1 MAYNRILAV
10 ALLSGVASLA
20 LSTEALAQN
29 VPASP
34 EADAASNGQNGAI
47 QDIVVTAR
55 KREERLQDVPVAV
68 TAVTPAALAAS
79 HITNITNLGAIA
91 PNVNISNFANFSFNV
106 AAVIRGIGTIDFE
119 PSSDPA
125 VAMFIDGVYQSST
138 NGSAIDFFDLDAVQV
153 LRGPQGTLFG
163 RNSTAGAILINTK
176 RPTGDFG
183 LRAQFTVGNYGQ
195 LESRGA
201 AEAPII
207 QDVLAAK
214 LSVLRATDDGYY
226 TNFDGRPL
234 GKKNVIAIRP
244 SLLFTPS
251 PNLTVYL
258 TGQYIK
264 DRTQQIPGVNGGTPY
279 SAGAIG
285 ADRGDYVTTSNSSLF
300 AYNGDDTSV
309 TLNADLRAASGTF
322 TLIGNYR
329 AYGYFGFYDVDAQK
343 LTILNVPRNERH
355 RQYSGELRYASNF
368 SGPFNFVTGVLAL
381 HQQYALDY
389 TIEAD
394 GNFFA
399 GGPFGNG
406 PGTTQLAVRS
416 SQKADSLSGYL
427 QATYKITDRL
437 SIDLGG
443 NYSHEKK
450 DFLFYNGFAPPG
462 TPAVPASKSWNNF
475 GPKAG
480 INFKATDAVL
490 LYASYSR
497 GFRSGGFNGR
507 ASFLVNIGPYNVEKV
522 DAYEVGVKSDLF
534 DRRVR
539 VNLSAF
545 SNEFKGLQRPLNN
558 PAFPVE
564 SVTTNAANARI
575 RGVEAEITVKPTS
588 ALTLGANAAY
598 LDAKYTSYFSNV
610 GGGGADLSGLR
621 LANAPKFQSH
631 VFADLSG
638 DIANGWVGNLHAD
651 YDHASSTYT
660 DTANSPVGLR
670 TPTDIVNLSA
680 SVGPQNERVK
690 FGVFVRNLTREVY
703 VVSSQV
709 SFPFVNEFTL
719 NAPRT
724 FGGEVSFKF

>member
-1 MAYNRILAV
+1 MTYTRILVA
-10 ALLSGVASLA
+10 ALLSGAAGVA
-20 LSTEALAQN
+20 LSTEAHAQTTSAS
-29 VPASP
+29 PASDSAP
-34 EADAASNGQNGAI
+34 GAENGTI

-68 TAVTPAALAAS
+68 TAVTSETLQAA
-79 HITNITNLGAIA
+79 HITNITSLGAIA

-125 VAMFIDGVYQSST
+125 VAIFVDGVYQSST

-163 RNSTAGAILINTK
+163 RNATAGAILVNTK

-183 LRAQFTVGNYGQ
+183 LRAQATAGNYGQ
-195 LESRGA
+195 LEFRAA
-201 AEAPII
+201 AEAPIV
-207 QDVLAAK
+207 DGVLAAK
-214 LSVLRATDDGYY
+214 ISVLRATDDGYY
-226 TNFDGRPL
+226 TNFDGRRL
-234 GKKNVIAIRP
+234 GKKDVFAIRP

-251 PNLTVYL
+251 SALTVYL

-264 DRTQQIPGVNGGTPY
+264 DRTQSIPGINAGTPY
-279 SAGAIG
+279 QAGAIG
-285 ADRGDYVTTSNSSLF
+285 ADRGDYNTTSNSSKF
-300 AYNGDDTSV
+300 DYDSDDKSV
-309 TLNADLRAASGTF
+309 TLNADLKAASGTF

-329 AYGYFGFYDVDAQK
+329 DYGYFNFYDVDAQR
-343 LTILNVPRNERH
+343 LTILDVPRTERH
-355 RQYSGELRYASNF
+355 KQYSGELRYASAF
-368 SGPFNFVTGVLAL
+368 DGPFNFVTGVLAL
-381 HQQYALDY
+381 HQQYRLNY
-389 TIEAD
+389 TIVAD

-399 GGPFGNG
+399 GGPFGSG

-416 SQKADSLSGYL
+416 QQDADSLSGYL
-427 QATYKITDRL
+427 QGTFKFSDRL

-450 DFLFYNGFAPPG
+450 DFVFFNGFAPPG
-462 TPAVPASKSWNNF
+462 TPPTPASRSWNNF

-480 INFKATDAVL
+480 INFKATDSVL
-490 LYASYSR
+490 VYATFSR

-507 ASFLVNIGPYNVEKV
+507 ASFLANIGPYDVEKV
-522 DAYEVGVKSDLF
+522 DAYEVGIKSDLF

-539 VNLSAF
+539 LNISAF
-545 SNEFKGLQRPLNN
+545 NNNFTGLQRPLNN

-575 RGVEAEITVKPTS
+575 RGVEAELLYKPIP
-588 ALTLGANAAY
+588 ALTLGVNGSY
-598 LDAKYTSYFSNV
+598 LDAKYSRYFSNV
-610 GGGGADLSGLR
+610 GGTGADLSGLR

-631 VFADLSG
+631 VFADLTG
-638 DIANGWVGNLHAD
+638 DVASGWVGNFHAE
-651 YDHASSTYT
+651 YDHMSSTFT
-660 DTANSPVGLR
+660 DTANSPGGLR
-670 TPTDIVNLSA
+670 RPTNIVNLSA
-680 SVGPQNERVK
+680 SVGPQDERVK
-690 FGVFVRNLTREVY
+690 FGLFVRNLTREVY